1 MELFDLTA
9 LELGAKIQA
18 GEIGAVEAARACL
31 ERIEKL
37 EPVVHAFVT
46 VTPEAALAR
55 AEEVQKKIDAGELKH
70 PLAGVP
76 MAIKDLILT
85 KGVRTTCASK
95 MLENY
100 VPVFDATV
108 VKKLDAIGAVCL
120 GKTNM
125 DEFAM
130 GSGRRSLPI
139 SGVTRNPW
147 NPNRVPGGSSGG
159 SAAAVAARE
168 VILCAGERYGRVN
181 PTACVVLRRDGH
193 QADIRRGFSAYG
205 LLA

>member
-18 GEIGAVEAARACL
+18 GEISAVEAARACL

-76 MAIKDLILT
+76 MAIKDLIST

-108 VKKLDAIGAVCL
+108 VKKLDAIGCGL
-120 GKTNM
+120 SGQ
-125 DEFAM
+125 DE
-130 GSGRRSLPI
+130 
-139 SGVTRNPW
+139 
-147 NPNRVPGGSSGG
+147 
-159 SAAAVAARE
+159 
-168 VILCAGERYGRVN
+168 YGRVRDGLDDGVFLFWCDAQTRGTR
-181 PTACVVLRRDGH
+181 TACRAARPADRRQRLPRARSFMRWEAIRAGQSASLRR
-193 QADIRRGFSAYG
+193 SA
-205 LLA
+205 A